1 MGTMNSPADDDRYAA
16 VHGSAQFKTLR
27 RQSNAFILWASVI
40 FFGWWFLGC
49 ALATF
54 APDFFRQGIG
64 GPMNLGLLFVLLSF
78 AFVVTTSAVYLR
90 YARTRLDPLSERIRA
105 DLEGDLR

>member
-1 MGTMNSPADDDRYAA
+1 MGTMNLPADDDRYVA
-16 VHGSAQFKTLR
+16 VHDSARFKALR
-27 RQSNAFILWASVI
+27 RQSNAFIRRASVI

-54 APDFFRQGIG
+54 VPEFFRQKLGDT
-64 GPMNLGLLFVLLSF
+64 MNVGLLFVLLSF
-78 AFVVTTSAVYLR
+78 AFVVTLSGVYLR
-90 YARTRLDPLSERIRA
+90 YARTRLDPLSEQIRA